1 MIDMMIRRTNHS
13 KMNALRRCALALILA
28 VGGAVATPQTATA
41 RNSSDEEPA
50 GTDARLEGYKESAK
64 LDPSSNAV
72 NWLLL
77 VVLAAACVGVM
88 FMNPKRSHL
97 D

>member
-1 MIDMMIRRTNHS
+1 MIDMMMKRINHS
-13 KMNALRRCALALILA
+13 KMNALRRGALALVLA
-28 VGGAVATPQTATA
+28 IGGAVATPNAALA
-41 RNSSDEEPA
+41 RDEEEPA
-50 GTDARLEGYKESAK
+50 GTDARLEGYQGGAK
-64 LDPSSNAV
+64 LDPSSNAL

-77 VVLAAACVGVM
+77 VVLAAACIGVM